1 MVRRWSYLN
10 LINTT
15 FSSEH
20 NVLAFVH
27 HYATFKATTYYRK
40 SIYRTTRLS
49 RRAWS
54 RRKHLH
60 NWLIYQNLLANYSQD
75 YLFFRKYSRSTL
87 ALNVFKNSY
96 LTYNLLMFRKLAVTD
111 FLGSESVMIS
121 SIIRRVIRYCSRLNP
136 STSAFFN
143 SYRGVAWMYVTTN
156 LPLDQTLEASDL
168 TSETVHLAYRPSCY
182 ISDDAANETKMA
194 PTLIWFQALLA
205 LMFSHAFAKAIELY
219 KLSILLTLSIVS

>member
-60 NWLIYQNLLANYSQD
+60 NWLLYQNLLANWSQD
-75 YLFFRKYSRSTL
+75 YLFFRKYSRSVL

-111 FLGSESVMIS
+111 FLGSENVMIS
-121 SIIRRVIRYCSRLNP
+121 SIIRRIIRYCSRLNS
-136 STSAFFN
+136 STYAFFN

-156 LPLDQTLEASDL
+156 LQLDQTRESSLL
-168 TSETVHLAYRPSCY
+168 VSETTHLAYRPACY
-182 ISDDAANETKMA
+182 IAEGGTELTPLLA
-194 PTLIWFQALLA
+194 WFQTLLTIMFNHALLK
-205 LMFSHAFAKAIELY
+205 SVELY
-219 KLSILLTLSIVS
+219 KLITLLTLSTLS